1 MTVTFTVAKRTG
13 SVDRVARAGR
23 RVAGPALIVAAVVV
37 ALHGFL
43 FQSRL
48 SSQHPDILGFWLP
61 TYCFLGKSLAAGHI
75 PAWNPHVMA
84 GVPFAADPQS
94 GWMYAP
100 AMLLFSTLPCGVAM
114 RAMIAL
120 QPVLGGLGLYGFLRR
135 EGLSSPAATTGG
147 LALALGLCAS
157 RLLLFLPFPSAF
169 AWTAVLLWCCSGA
182 FHARTRAGRVGWALA
197 ASVAWGQL
205 AAAYFSHGLILGT
218 AAVVFYFVAKAL
230 AGARAGTHPG
240 RGSLALL
247 GLLVLAFVGVNLAF
261 LLPRLA
267 YIPETSY
274 GRIVAGPVQ
283 VGSPPDPSWPLKL
296 ATSPGGYLGMAAL
309 VLAGAASWS
318 RRHRPLV
325 IAFGAYGAAS
335 YLLGVDGIAPA
346 LARAVKGVPV
356 LDFYAHFPG
365 RFSLGLFLALPV
377 LAAAGLDAWLEPRRG
392 RERALM
398 LVPGVAVFVLLPA
411 ALGAG
416 WHRLLIPAFGLI
428 AGGIALAVAARL
440 PRVVTVIP
448 GVLAAELVAG
458 ALLGQTS
465 GTFGATRVFADDL
478 FGTRTTNWFVPLA
491 RPDVHVDAY
500 LRPGPIARA
509 LARSEDR
516 YVSLDPSEATT
527 RGYLTLQDPSYW
539 GLMANS
545 RAMLFGLQDAQGYNP
560 VQLDRYWTYVRAV
573 TRRPLAYNSSIFDQ
587 PSSATRDLL
596 QVGEVVVREQQGTV
610 PCCLRAREARWL
622 LLGSSTVPLRASV
635 LDSWQVLAGKDAS
648 LRAVAADGFDPTL
661 TVILET
667 DPAPLFRGALDRGEG
682 VGGSAQRNPG
692 PQIERLHVRASAP
705 SVVLVRIPY
714 ARSWHATVDGE
725 PGHIL
730 PANHVLMGIPVRRG
744 SHTIVLSYDDP
755 WIGYGLLGS
764 LIFVVALLVAW
775 LLVRRANAAR
785 LRLDRTERVSEARSG

>member
-1 MTVTFTVAKRTG
+1 VTEIMRWG
-13 SVDRVARAGR
+13 RAA
-23 RVAGPALIVAAVVV
+23 AGPLLIVAGVTVV
-37 ALHGFL
+37 LHGFV
-43 FQSRL
+43 FESSV

-61 TYCFLGKSLAAGHI
+61 TYCFLGKSLSAGHL
-75 PAWNPHVMA
+75 PAWNPHVMG

-100 AMLLFSTLPCGVAM
+100 AMLLFSALPCGVAM

-135 EGLSSPAATTGG
+135 EGLSSPASTTGG
-147 LALALGLCAS
+147 LGLALGLCAS

-182 FHARTRAGRVGWALA
+182 FHARARASRVGWALA
-197 ASVAWGQL
+197 AAAAWGQL

-218 AAVVFYFVAKAL
+218 AAVAFYLVAKAV
-230 AGARAGTHPG
+230 AGARAGTYPG
-240 RGSLALL
+240 RRSLALL

-274 GRIVAGPVQ
+274 GRIVGGPVQ
-283 VGSPPDPSWPLKL
+283 VGSPPVPLWPLKL

-309 VLAGAASWS
+309 VLAAAAPWS
-318 RRHRPLV
+318 RRHRALV
-325 IAFGAYGAAS
+325 LAFGAYGAAS
-335 YLLGVDGIAPA
+335 YLLGVDGISPA
-346 LARAVKGVPV
+346 LARAVQGVPI

-377 LAAAGLDAWLEPRRG
+377 LAAIGLDAWIEPRRG

-398 LVPGVAVFVLLPA
+398 LAPGILLFVLLPA
-411 ALGAG
+411 MIGAG
-416 WHRLLIPAFGLI
+416 WHRLLVPAFGVV
-428 AGGIALAVAARL
+428 AGGLTVVMAARRPRLIPLVPSVLAV
-440 PRVVTVIP
+440 
-448 GVLAAELVAG
+448 ELVCG

-465 GTFGATRVFADDL
+465 GAFGVTSAFADDL

-491 RPDVHVDAY
+491 RPDVDVDAY
-500 LRPGPIARA
+500 MRPGPMARA

-516 YVSLDPSEATT
+516 YVSLDPAQATT
-527 RGYLTLQDPSYW
+527 RGYLTLQDPSHW
-539 GLMANS
+539 GLMANG

-573 TRRPLAYNSSIFDQ
+573 AHRALAYNTSIFDQ

-596 QVGEVVVREQQGTV
+596 QIEEVVVREPQGTV
-610 PCCLRAREARWL
+610 PCCLRAREGRWL
-622 LLGSSTVPLRASV
+622 LFGSSTEPLRATV
-635 LDSWQVLAGKDAS
+635 LESWRVVPGQDPS
-648 LRAVAADGFDPTL
+648 LRAVAGDGFDPMRTA
-661 TVILET
+661 ILET
-667 DPAPLFRGALDRGEG
+667 DPAPWFSGAADRGEG
-682 VGGSAQRNPG
+682 AGGGPQRNVG
-692 PQIERLHVRASAP
+692 SQIQRFHVRASAP

-714 ARSWHATVDGE
+714 ARDWHAAVDQE

-730 PANHVLMGIPVRRG
+730 PADHLLMGVPVRRG
-744 SHTIVLSYDDP
+744 SHTIVLTYDDP

-764 LIFVVALLVAW
+764 LIFVVALLVAS
-775 LLVRRANAAR
+775 LLFRRADAAR
-785 LRLDRTERVSEARSG
+785 LRLDRTERFSEARSG